1 MWLINT
7 STLQLEQVVDETR
20 CLFVILSHTWMS
32 EGEVTFQDMQD
43 VQNVASKKPG
53 FKKITHTCNIARRA
67 YNKYVWIDTCCIDK
81 TSSAELSEAINSMF
95 RWYRNAEVCYVFLS
109 DFEPLPILPEKQRLL
124 MVADRLH
131 RCKWFTRGWTLQELI
146 APKTVEFF
154 DREWN
159 FIGVKSDLVK
169 PLHDITNIDESVLKD
184 SSRLHTIPV
193 ARRMSWAA
201 GRETTRV
208 EDMAY
213 CLLGIFDINMPLL
226 YGEGSKSF
234 LRLQKQIASENAD
247 LSLFAWQC
255 AEQREYSGLF
265 ADSPSDFAQ
274 CAQLKASQDPSVSN
288 EIAIT
293 NIGVRLNV
301 SLYKQ
306 GMDVVLSLNC
316 MMQQETSPKWIAIF
330 LKKVEQTYVRWMPF
344 EVALSPHKRLWRD
357 QWPASPIYVQPRLL
371 PDDIRRMSA
380 MHKNAIIIKYD
391 KRLAELVGS
400 RRGYPAAA
408 YFETPLSVGREVDNH
423 DPSTEMYWV
432 DQVPADF
439 RGMWSTE
446 PLAKQIR
453 GAVFR
458 TQEAEQFVGVHIIN
472 LKLGPEEPNQPLVLV
487 VCLQWNGD
495 RLSFNH
501 GLYSVATDG
510 VTYAM
515 MQRIQSGL
523 TEQECLEEVQNYLLA
538 HCSDLSVQE
547 ASISVNGIWVDREVM
562 REAEG
567 TLEQSALTEGVQEQ
581 VPEAEA
587 SPREELYNYEPP
599 IIRVISFPDGEMEP
613 QVAKTRQ

>member
-20 CLFVILSHTWMS
+20 CPFVILSHTWRS
-32 EGEVTFQDMQD
+32 EAEVTFQDMQD
-43 VQNVASKKPG
+43 MRNVASRKPG
-53 FKKITHTCNIARRA
+53 FEKITNTCKIARRA

-109 DFEPLPILPEKQRLL
+109 DFEPLPVLPERQRLV
-124 MVADRLH
+124 MVGERLRH
-131 RCKWFTRGWTLQELI
+131 CKWFTRGWTLQELI
-146 APKTVEFF
+146 APRTVEFF

-159 FIGVKSDLVK
+159 FIGVKSELVT
-169 PLHDITNIDESVLKD
+169 PLHDITNIDESILRN

-247 LSLFAWQC
+247 LSLFAWQSV
-255 AEQREYSGLF
+255 EQREYSGLF

-274 CAQLKASQDPSVSN
+274 CAQLKASQDASVSN

-316 MMQQETSPKWIAIF
+316 MMVQEASPKWVAIF
-330 LKKVEQTYVRWMPF
+330 LKEVEQTYVRWRPF
-344 EVALSPHKRLWRD
+344 KVALSPHKRLWPI
-357 QWPASPIYVQPRLL
+357 QGPASPIYVQPRLL

-391 KRLAELVGS
+391 GRLAELVDS

-408 YFETPLSVGREVDNH
+408 YFETPLSVGREKCSKDQSQDN
-423 DPSTEMYWV
+423 
-432 DQVPADF
+432 
-439 RGMWSTE
+439 G
-446 PLAKQIR
+446 
-453 GAVFR
+453 
-458 TQEAEQFVGVHIIN
+458 
-472 LKLGPEEPNQPLVLV
+472 
-487 VCLQWNGD
+487 GD
-495 RLSFNH
+495 T
-501 GLYSVATDG
+501 G
-510 VTYAM
+510 
-515 MQRIQSGL
+515 Q
-523 TEQECLEEVQNYLLA
+523 
-538 HCSDLSVQE
+538 
-547 ASISVNGIWVDREVM
+547 
-562 REAEG
+562 
-567 TLEQSALTEGVQEQ
+567 
-581 VPEAEA
+581 
-587 SPREELYNYEPP
+587 
-599 IIRVISFPDGEMEP
+599 
-613 QVAKTRQ
+613 